1 MTQLIEFIITYP
13 ELTGIVFIIFCFL
26 YSFREFSQ
34 IKRQQTEFRHLLMGV
49 DGKNGFRSRVKHLE
63 NTSEILSDRV
73 RETEKSIA
81 GLEAKIH

>member
-1 MTQLIEFIITYP
+1 
-13 ELTGIVFIIFCFL
+13 
-26 YSFREFSQ
+26 
-34 IKRQQTEFRHLLMGV
+34 MGV